1 MRFAFITMP
10 LLHTSKLFF
19 SHFFQ
24 KNSIVE
30 SHFILST
37 AFFYTFFQLFVSKR
51 VEDFQN
57 SSICLSASFFSI
69 FWYIIPFYE
78 RVLFLGDVSFS
89 SGIFRSPGHKITV
102 DLYLSTF
109 ICNTFLNS
117 NF

>member
-1 MRFAFITMP
+1 MRFAFITML

-19 SHFFQ
+19 LTLF
-24 KNSIVE
+24 KR
-30 SHFILST
+30 ILSSKVIS
-37 AFFYTFFQLFVSKR
+37 FCLRLFYTFFQLFVSKR
-51 VEDFQN
+51 VEDFQD

-89 SGIFRSPGHKITV
+89 WGIFWSPGHKITV